1 MNNEKIKIQTV
12 QLMVEQSVRV
22 EVETDNGMFPQLIPD
37 DFY

>member
-22 EVETDNGMFPQLIPD
+22 EVETDNDMFPQLIPD